1 MTPEDI
7 LSGPLLERIR
17 GRAAGYDRD
26 NAFFHEDLAELK
38 AAGYLKIFVPA
49 ADGGLGL
56 GLAEAA
62 QLQRLLATAAPATAL
77 AVNMHLVWTGVAQV
91 LAARGDSSLDFILQ
105 EAAQGEVFAFGN
117 SEAGNDS
124 VLFDSRTEAVPL
136 PGGGY
141 SFTGRKIFTSLS
153 PAWTRLGIF
162 GKDSYAADGAG
173 ELVHG
178 FITRE
183 TPGYEIL
190 PDWDTLGMRASQSN
204 TTLLD
209 GAVVPAERIFR
220 KLPVGPN
227 ADPLIFAIFACFE
240 TLLAAVY
247 TGIGERALTL
257 GVEAVQRRTSFKNG
271 GRSYAQDPD
280 IRWKVAEAAMAMD
293 ALYPQLSRVAADVD
307 GPRGPRRP
315 VVPPARGPQGPGHG
329 NGAHRGGSR
338 HPGIRRLQLL
348 PRLRAGAAVP
358 GRARRHVP
366 PVRRRVG
373 AQYRGERLAGPAGDT
388 LGRPRTPC
396 GVRGCRS
403 RPMRGRSPR
412 AA

>member
-26 NAFFHEDLAELK
+26 NAFFHEDLADLQ
-38 AAGYLKIFVPA
+38 AAGYLLIFVPA

-105 EAAQGEVFAFGN
+105 EAARGEVFAFGN

-124 VLFDSRTEAVPL
+124 VLFDSRTEAVPQ
-136 PGGGY
+136 PDGGY

-162 GKDSYAADGAG
+162 GKDSSAQDGAG

-209 GAVVPAERIFR
+209 GAVVPADRIFR

-257 GVEAVQRRTSFKNG
+257 GVEAVKRRTSFKNG
-271 GRSYAQDPD
+271 GRSYAQEPD

-307 GPRGPRRP
+307 ELVDHGSQWFPKLVGVKVRATETART
-315 VVPPARGPQGPGHG
+315 VVDLAIRVS
-329 NGAHRGGSR
+329 GGSS
-338 HPGIRRLQLL
+338 
-348 PRLRAGAAVP
+348 
-358 GRARRHVP
+358 
-366 PVRRRVG
+366 
-373 AQYRGERLAGPAGDT
+373 YFRGSELERLYRDVLAGMFHPSDDESAHNT
-388 LGRPRTPC
+388 VANAWLGPLE
-396 GVRGCRS
+396 S
-403 RPMRGRSPR
+403 
-412 AA
+412 

>member
-56 GLAEAA
+56 RLAEAA

-91 LAARGDSSLDFILQ
+91 LAARGDPSLDFILQ

-136 PGGGY
+136 PDGGY

-162 GKDSYAADGAG
+162 GKDSSAQDGAG

-178 FITRE
+178 FMTRE

-257 GVEAVQRRTSFKNG
+257 GVEAVKRRTSFKNG

-307 GPRGPRRP
+307 GLVDHGGQWFPRLVGLKVRATETARA
-315 VVPPARGPQGPGHG
+315 VVDLAIRVS
-329 NGAHRGGSR
+329 GGSS
-338 HPGIRRLQLL
+338 
-348 PRLRAGAAVP
+348 
-358 GRARRHVP
+358 
-366 PVRRRVG
+366 
-373 AQYRGERLAGPAGDT
+373 YFRGSELERLYRDVLAGMFHPSDDESAHNT
-388 LGRPRTPC
+388 VANAWLGPLDP
-396 GVRGCRS
+396 
-403 RPMRGRSPR
+403 P
-412 AA
+412 